1 MDHNDYADGYRAG
14 YAAGYDD
21 GCQDRAALEARVR
34 GLEAEVLEARAEA
47 AQWARELDGE
57 RAAVVAWLRSQVSQR
72 VGEDDLAYDHAASA
86 IAAGKHRAMA
96 NRHASPDPTADRAQ
110 LAALGQRGD
119 QG

>member
-57 RAAVVAWLRSQVSQR
+57 RAAVVAYLN
-72 VGEDDLAYDHAASA
+72 DLNADPPMCRACVDFGCTVAADA
-86 IAAGKHRAMA
+86 IAAGKHRAGGA
-96 NRHASPDPTADRAQ
+96 R
-110 LAALGQRGD
+110 
-119 QG
+119 